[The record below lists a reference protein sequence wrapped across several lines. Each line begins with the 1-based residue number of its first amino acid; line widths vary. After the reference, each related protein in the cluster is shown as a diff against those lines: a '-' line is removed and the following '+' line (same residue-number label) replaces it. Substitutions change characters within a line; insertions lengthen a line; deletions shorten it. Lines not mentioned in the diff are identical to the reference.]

1 MLSYSAYRSHQILY
15 ASSEIE
21 GCINEALEQDVTSMD
36 IETESIILLKKT
48 IPMTKLIDPLV
59 AILQKV
65 IIVGKAS
72 Y

>member
-1 MLSYSAYRSHQILY
+1 M
-15 ASSEIE
+15 
-21 GCINEALEQDVTSMD
+21 EQDVTSMD